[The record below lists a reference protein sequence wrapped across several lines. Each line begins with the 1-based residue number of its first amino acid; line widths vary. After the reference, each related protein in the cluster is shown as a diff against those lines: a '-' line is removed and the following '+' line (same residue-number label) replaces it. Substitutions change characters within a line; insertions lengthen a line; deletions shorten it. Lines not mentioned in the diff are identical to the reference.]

1 MRLQSFPVASLLY
14 ASCQAF
20 PTEPQKRNLGF
31 SVVRPV
37 VEDAAA
43 VAAAEARIERV
54 IQEANPIAEAG
65 VGAAEE
71 LLYEEPYAGRA
82 GITDAETGEFVDQL
96 NDLYVGEAE
105 AGVADELLYEE
116 PYAGRAGR
124 TDAETGEVV
133 DQLNDLNHMLGVPV
147 KQSLRLS
154 TNSTIWYVGEAEAAA
169 ADELLY
175 DEPYA
180 GRAGRTDAEANEVV
194 DQLNDLYVGEAEVA
208 AAEEHIYTEPYAGR
222 IAETEPEIDGLVNEE
237 ANGWRTVEEEIGA
250 DEHIYETINEPIYEE
265 IANDHIAGT
274 EHNNISPPPLPP
286 RPEGWIPGHGPRLG
300 QGRPIQKNVP
310 AIENMYSRDVPRK
323 RQVDEDEK
331 LPDEVYDEVYALTA
345 GPEPSS

>member
-82 GITDAETGEFVDQL
+82 GITDAETGE
-96 NDLYVGEAE
+96 
-105 AGVADELLYEE
+105 
-116 PYAGRAGR
+116 
-124 TDAETGEVV
+124 VV
-133 DQLNDLNHMLGVPV
+133 DQLNDL
-147 KQSLRLS
+147 
-154 TNSTIWYVGEAEAAA
+154 
-169 ADELLY
+169 
-175 DEPYA
+175 
-180 GRAGRTDAEANEVV
+180 TDAEANEVV